1 MTSSEDADA
10 AAKKAAAAERKRKR
24 LEAWRKRQKE
34 KQEEAVPPKK
44 KVTMSLGLSLKRKKV
59 DVSSNN
65 NNKPKKKKKKRTIE
79 FSDFNDEEKPEKSL
93 KTNQEMEEELNTTT
107 TTSTNS
113 STTTKEKSLTTDN
126 GSSSSTSNNR
136 KKRNR
141 WDATPKTLETA
152 EKKQEVVVG
161 GDDALD
167 SFMEKLEAGAMGSV
181 AMQNKLEVLKV
192 DVGGSMMNLSSKKTP
207 MASPL
212 TGGVITA
219 EDLARLNQSSKQ
231 KDGAIFT
238 ASDWESDN
246 VNNEVE
252 SSSEVCL

>member
-1 MTSSEDADA
+1 MTSSQDAEA

-34 KQEEAVPPKK
+34 KEEEVVPPKK
-44 KVTMSLGLSLKRKKV
+44 KVTMSLGLSLKRKKA
-59 DVSSNN
+59 DVSNSDNNN

-79 FSDFNDEEKPEKSL
+79 FSDFNEEDKPDKSF
-93 KTNQEMEEELNTTT
+93 KTHQEMEEELNTTATTATNT
-107 TTSTNS
+107 TTISKEKS
-113 STTTKEKSLTTDN
+113 STTSN
-126 GSSSSTSNNR
+126 SSAGNNR

-141 WDATPKTLETA
+141 WDATPKPLETV
-152 EKKQEVVVG
+152 EKQKEAG
-161 GDDALD
+161 SGDALD

-192 DVGGSMMNLSSKKTP
+192 DVGGSMMNLPSKKTP

-219 EDLARLNQSSKQ
+219 EDLARINQSSKQ

-246 VNNEVE
+246 VNNDIE
-252 SSSEVCL
+252 SSSEVSL